1 MISLLAILATLI
13 LLIGGTCVF
22 FYGFRFASSEP
33 NQWMLVIRNGRVIKS
48 GVGINSYIYWG
59 DKVVKFPSRINKVK
73 FSAQQVTQE
82 MQGIEVSGVIIWAIY
97 RDEDGPSRAYKM
109 LGDDLKQNVPRTAND
124 NLIEMANSIVR
135 DRIANS
141 TIDTIIKQRSK
152 IRDEIRSEMNKV
164 VNGWGVW
171 LESIEI
177 TDVKILSNAL
187 FKNLQTEFRE
197 QQRQKAELIQMK
209 ITREIEEKRL
219 AQNTEMSKKRAD
231 DRTEI
236 EIYQRE
242 QDLKIKEKEQN
253 IFERDQEIMKQR
265 LDSEQK
271 LKLHRLDNNQKYN
284 DEVKAK
290 EQANRLAEIARDME
304 QEKKGQELDDLRA
317 ETRRKEVM
325 AENER
330 SRLKEEQVIELER
343 KQLEMKNEMY
353 EKTKIEFHA
362 MNMIQEIY
370 RNLPITEMKVYNF
383 GDGKKDPVGN
393 IVGQIMATVNEMKQQ

>member
-1 MISLLAILATLI
+1 MFSLFALLVTL
-13 LLIGGTCVF
+13 LLIAGGFCVF
-22 FYGFRFASSEP
+22 FYGFRYASSEP
-33 NQWMLVIRNGRVIKS
+33 NEWMLVIRNGKVVKS

-97 RDEDGPSRAYKM
+97 RDENGPSIAYKM
-109 LGDDLKQNVPRTAND
+109 LGDDLKQKVPKTAND
-124 NLIEMANSIVR
+124 NLVEMANSIVR

-141 TIDTIIKQRSK
+141 SIETIIKQRSK

-197 QQRQKAELIQMK
+197 QQRQKAELIQMN

-231 DRTEI
+231 DRTQV
-236 EIYQRE
+236 EIYQRQ
-242 QDLKIKEKEQN
+242 QDLMIKEKEQE
-253 IFERDQEIMKQR
+253 IFEKDQEIMKQR

-271 LKLHRLDNNQKYN
+271 LKFHRLENNTKYN
-284 DEVKAK
+284 NEVREKD
-290 EQANRLAEIARDME
+290 QANRLLEIQRNME
-304 QEKKGQELDDLRA
+304 QEKKQQEYELLRA
-317 ETRRKEVM
+317 ETRKQEVE
-325 AENER
+325 AENEL
-330 SRLKEEQVIELER
+330 SRLREEQTIELEKKTLAMR
-343 KQLEMKNEMY
+343 SEMY
-353 EKTKIEFHA
+353 AKTPTEFHA

-370 RNLPITEMKVYNF
+370 KNLPITEMKVYNF

-393 IVGQIMATVNEMKQQ
+393 IVGQIMATVNEMKDN